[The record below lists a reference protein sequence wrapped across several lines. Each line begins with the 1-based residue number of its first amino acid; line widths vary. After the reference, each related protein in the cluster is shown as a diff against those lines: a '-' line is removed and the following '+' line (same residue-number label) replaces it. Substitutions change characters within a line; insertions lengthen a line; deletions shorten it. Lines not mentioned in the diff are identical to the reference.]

1 MMRGYNAEIH
11 TPRKV
16 RRRHLNPKIKEGAE
30 WALAGLIT
38 VLGTVVAIEVLA
50 AMAAIMM

>member
-1 MMRGYNAEIH
+1 MMKSEAEM
-11 TPRKV
+11 TPRKM

-38 VLGTVVAIEVLA
+38 VLGTIVAIEMLA
-50 AMAAIMM
+50 AIAAITM